1 MTTPRPQT
9 PAPSTS
15 TTPAAR
21 PKLSDA
27 ALLLLGQAAVRAD
40 RMLLPPPAT
49 LRTRGGALQ
58 KVLQVLLKA
67 GFVTEVPAETEVQSW
82 RSGDGDQR
90 IGLIIADEG
99 FRAIGLP
106 VPVSEPAATTTAEP
120 ARTTKQATLIALLS
134 VEAGASVPVLTE
146 TLAWQAHTVRAA
158 LTGLR
163 QKGHVLARSKDAAG
177 TTVYRITGQVMVTDA
192 PGAGVSATTA
202 A

>member
-1 MTTPRPQT
+1 MTTARPQT

-21 PKLSDA
+21 PKLSNA
-27 ALLLLGQAAVRAD
+27 ALLLLGQAAARAD

-49 LRTRGGALQ
+49 LRARGGALQ
-58 KVLQVLLKA
+58 KVLQGLLKA
-67 GFVTEVPAETEVQSW
+67 EFVTEVPVETEVQSW
-82 RSGDGDQR
+82 RSDDGDQR

-106 VPVSEPAATTTAEP
+106 VPEPAGTTAAEP

-177 TTVYRITGQVMVTDA
+177 TTVYRITGQAMVTGA
-192 PGAGVSATTA
+192 PAAGASATTA

>member
-1 MTTPRPQT
+1 MTTSRPQA

-15 TTPAAR
+15 TTPVAR

-27 ALLLLGQAAVRAD
+27 ALLLLGQAAARAD

-49 LRTRGGALQ
+49 LRARGGALQ

-67 GFVTEVPAETEVQSW
+67 GFVTEVPVATEAQSW
-82 RSGDGDQR
+82 RLGEGDQR
-90 IGLIIADEG
+90 IGLSIADEG
-99 FRAIGLP
+99 FLAIGLP
-106 VPVSEPAATTTAEP
+106 VPVPVAAATAAP
-120 ARTTKQATLIALLS
+120 DPGRTTKQATLIALLS

-163 QKGHVLARSKDAAG
+163 QKGHVLARSKDASG
-177 TTVYRITGQVMVTDA
+177 TTVYRITGQAMVTAGA
-192 PGAGVSATTA
+192 PAATGA
-202 A
+202 